1 MIRSSRNR
9 AEAPAAP
16 RPSPDAA
23 TSGFMLPLQLLATA
37 MGLHVRAA
45 RIALLLRNTRD
56 EFYGVDRYGDHC
68 GGDSVRLAVT
78 LWPFF

>member
-1 MIRSSRNR
+1 
-9 AEAPAAP
+9 
-16 RPSPDAA
+16 
-23 TSGFMLPLQLLATA
+23 MLPLQLLATA

-56 EFYGVDRYGDHC
+56 EFCGVDRYGDHC

>member
-23 TSGFMLPLQLLATA
+23 TSGFMLPLLLPATA
-37 MGLHVRAA
+37 MGLNVRAA
-45 RIALLLRNTRD
+45 HIALLLRNTRD
-56 EFYGVDRYGDHC
+56 EFCGVDRVDMAIIAAGIAS
-68 GGDSVRLAVT
+68 GWR
-78 LWPFF
+78 

>member
-45 RIALLLRNTRD
+45 HIALLLRNTRD
-56 EFYGVDRYGDHC
+56 EFCGVDRVDMAIIAAGIAS
-68 GGDSVRLAVT
+68 GWR
-78 LWPFF
+78 